1 MWYDTKDRLLRLCPS
16 VDGRL
21 EPCTVQAVLRQD
33 ISWYDTTTTTDF
45 ASRMT
50 DDLNKLED
58 GIGEKIGMLLH
69 FLGIFL
75 ISHIGKT
82 IYSIVETN
90 DRFPI

>member
-1 MWYDTKDRLLRLCPS
+1 M
-16 VDGRL
+16 
-21 EPCTVQAVLRQD
+21 LRQD

-58 GIGEKIGMLLH
+58 GIGEKIGMLVY

-75 ISHIGKT
+75 VSHIGKT
-82 IYSIVETN
+82 PTSL
-90 DRFPI
+90 F

>member
-1 MWYDTKDRLLRLCPS
+1 M
-16 VDGRL
+16 
-21 EPCTVQAVLRQD
+21 LRQD

-82 IYSIVETN
+82 IY
-90 DRFPI
+90 

>member
-1 MWYDTKDRLLRLCPS
+1 MLRFVAVPS
-16 VDGRL
+16 S
-21 EPCTVQAVLRQD
+21 TVQAVLRQD

-82 IYSIVETN
+82 ILLRPIFIVGQ
-90 DRFPI
+90 